1 MPLSTA
7 YPRRYTVYRRRQPRQ
22 PKSDAHAGRSI
33 TVRKSLGTGR
43 GRNRPTAEVTA
54 REVSGAFASPDVG
67 KDLADDRGQGDEA
80 HDAHPLS
87 TTAQERIDL
96 VDAADEAG
104 PRFSAGCVRIPT
116 KFFTTY

>member
-7 YPRRYTVYRRRQPRQ
+7 YHRRYTVYRRRQRRQ

-33 TVRKSLGTGR
+33 PVRKSLGTGR
-43 GRNRPTAEVTA
+43 GRNRPKAEATA

-67 KDLADDRGQGDEA
+67 KDLADDRGLGDEA
-80 HDAHPLS
+80 HDAHPTS

-96 VDAADEAG
+96 VEAADEGG
-104 PRFSAGCVRIPT
+104 PRFSGGGGRVPRKHITP
-116 KFFTTY
+116 